1 MQRLR
6 RIGIAFV
13 RNSSLL
19 DLFLATVLVNLH
31 FCSTEFDFQ
40 FFWLYSRWFGTIGI
54 LARFDTPHF
63 GIEFVYAE
71 LLLGLIYPRTL
82 DLASLWFLLPNKLT
96 PKSISCEPSQLSN
109 FIIRNSLAL

>member
-1 MQRLR
+1 MFVTITLIVEVSAYAGQCSVFVVSVSL
-6 RIGIAFV
+6 FV

-54 LARFDTPHF
+54 LARFDIPHF

-71 LLLGLIYPRTL
+71 LLLGLIYPAT
-82 DLASLWFLLPNKLT
+82 
-96 PKSISCEPSQLSN
+96 
-109 FIIRNSLAL
+109 